1 MRVKG
6 NELLRSERKVKRNQS
21 VAEYCS
27 VVQYS
32 RYGKSGEF
40 VLSRVKR
47 SRTEQKG
54 KESKDFFLEVLYNE
68 KDSNLRHCNAEQ

>member
-1 MRVKG
+1 M
-6 NELLRSERKVKRNQS
+6 KRNQS

-27 VVQYS
+27 VVQCS

-54 KESKDFFLEVLYNE
+54 KESKDFFL
-68 KDSNLRHCNAEQ
+68 

>member
-1 MRVKG
+1 M
-6 NELLRSERKVKRNQS
+6 KRNQS

-27 VVQYS
+27 VVQCS

-54 KESKDFFLEVLYNE
+54 KESKDFFSV
-68 KDSNLRHCNAEQ
+68 RCFTMRRTPT

>member
-1 MRVKG
+1 M
-6 NELLRSERKVKRNQS
+6 
-21 VAEYCS
+21 AEYCS
-27 VVQYS
+27 VVQCS

-54 KESKDFFLEVLYNE
+54 KESKDFFL
-68 KDSNLRHCNAEQ
+68 

>member
-1 MRVKG
+1 M
-6 NELLRSERKVKRNQS
+6 KRNQS
-21 VAEYCS
+21 VAEYCF
-27 VVQYS
+27 VVQCS

-54 KESKDFFLEVLYNE
+54 KESKDFFSV
-68 KDSNLRHCNAEQ
+68 RCFTMRRTPT

>member
-27 VVQYS
+27 VVQCS

-40 VLSRVKR
+40 VLSRVR
-47 SRTEQKG
+47 GVERNRRERNPRI
-54 KESKDFFLEVLYNE
+54 FFCEVLYNE

>member
-1 MRVKG
+1 M
-6 NELLRSERKVKRNQS
+6 KRNQS

-27 VVQYS
+27 VVQCS

-47 SRTEQKG
+47 GRTEQKG
-54 KESKDFFLEVLYNE
+54 KESKDFFSV
-68 KDSNLRHCNAEQ
+68 RCFTMRRTPT

>member
-27 VVQYS
+27 VVQCS

-47 SRTEQKG
+47 NRTEQKG
-54 KESKDFFLEVLYNE
+54 KESKDFFCEVLYNE

>member
-1 MRVKG
+1 M
-6 NELLRSERKVKRNQS
+6 
-21 VAEYCS
+21 AEYCS
-27 VVQYS
+27 FVQCS

-54 KESKDFFLEVLYNE
+54 KESKDFFSV
-68 KDSNLRHCNAEQ
+68 RCFTMRRTPT